1 MLNNSESI
9 YRSGVDTHNRMKE
22 NDSNSRDKEK
32 YLEMYVDDEG
42 GLREDEE
49 DTGLEIEIS

>member
-1 MLNNSESI
+1 
-9 YRSGVDTHNRMKE
+9 MKE
-22 NDSNSRDKEK
+22 NDSNSQDKEK